1 MDPESIYMYMLSSL
15 ELPTLGGWIMGKYVQ
30 SSVLN
35 LKLYNIDKSS
45 VTKPLGNGSFFSHW
59 SVVAGEIPTVA

>member
-1 MDPESIYMYMLSSL
+1 
-15 ELPTLGGWIMGKYVQ
+15 MGKHVQ

-35 LKLYNIDKSS
+35 LKLYNIDKLS